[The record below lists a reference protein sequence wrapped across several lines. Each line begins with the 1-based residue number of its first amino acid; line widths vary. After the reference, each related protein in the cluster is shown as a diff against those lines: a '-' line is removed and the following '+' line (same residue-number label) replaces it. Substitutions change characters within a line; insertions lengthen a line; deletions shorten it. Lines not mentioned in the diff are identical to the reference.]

1 MRYLI
6 ICILLISLL
15 IIPAHAESWTPPE
28 APDSAQELMPVE
40 TESLEEGLWKIVTS
54 ALATLRPELAEAAKV
69 CVSLIAVMLL
79 MSILRSIPGSSIH
92 VLEFAA
98 AIGIGTLL
106 LSAGNSMIALASD
119 TVKEMSEYGRLLLPV
134 MTGALAAQGGT
145 TSATALYA
153 GTAIFD
159 AALTSLTDRLLVPI
173 VYMFL
178 ALGAA
183 SAATGEGG
191 VGKLKALMKWLV
203 SWAMKGILY
212 LFTGYMGITGAVTGT
227 ADAAAVKA
235 AKLTISS
242 FVPVVGGILSDASET
257 VIVGAG
263 VVKNAIGIYGL
274 LAVIATCIT
283 PFLQIGLQY
292 LMLKVT
298 GAICTSF
305 ELKRAAGLIDD
316 FSSAMGML
324 LGMTGTVCVLLLIST
339 VCFMKAVT

>member
-6 ICILLISLL
+6 ICILLISVLT
-15 IIPAHAESWTPPE
+15 IPVHAEEWAPPE

-40 TESLEEGLWKIVTS
+40 TESFGEGLWKIVTS
-54 ALATLRPELAEAAKV
+54 AFATLQPKLAEAAKV
-69 CVSLIAVMLL
+69 CLSLIAVMLL
-79 MSILRSIPGSSIH
+79 TAILRSIPGSSGN

-98 AIGIGTLL
+98 TIGIGTLL

-153 GTAIFD
+153 GTAVFD
-159 AALTSLTDRLLVPI
+159 TVLTSLTDRLLVPM

-183 SAATGEGG
+183 AAATGEGG
-191 VGKLKALMKWLV
+191 VGKLKALLKWLV

>member
-1 MRYLI
+1 MVDVV
-6 ICILLISLL
+6 
-15 IIPAHAESWTPPE
+15 ESFLFE
-28 APDSAQELMPVE
+28 
-40 TESLEEGLWKIVTS
+40 
-54 ALATLRPELAEAAKV
+54 
-69 CVSLIAVMLL
+69 C
-79 MSILRSIPGSSIH
+79 
-92 VLEFAA
+92 F
-98 AIGIGTLL
+98 
-106 LSAGNSMIALASD
+106 
-119 TVKEMSEYGRLLLPV
+119 
-134 MTGALAAQGGT
+134 
-145 TSATALYA
+145 
-153 GTAIFD
+153 
-159 AALTSLTDRLLVPI
+159 LVPM

-183 SAATGEGG
+183 AAATGEGG
-191 VGKLKALMKWLV
+191 VGKLKALLKWLV

>member
-1 MRYLI
+1 VLT
-6 ICILLISLL
+6 
-15 IIPAHAESWTPPE
+15 IPVHAEEWAPPE

-40 TESLEEGLWKIVTS
+40 TESFGEGLWKIVTS

>member
-1 MRYLI
+1 MKHLVI
-6 ICILLISLL
+6 FVLLVSLL
-15 IIPAHAESWTPPE
+15 VIPVCAEEWSPPE
-28 APDSAQELMPVE
+28 APDSAQELMPVK
-40 TESLEEGLWKIVTS
+40 TESFGEGLWKVVTS
-54 ALATLRPELAEAAKV
+54 AVATLQPELADAAKV
-69 CVSLIAVMLL
+69 CLSLIAVMLL
-79 MSILRSIPGSSIH
+79 TAILRSVPGSSGHI
-92 VLEFAA
+92 LEFAA
-98 AIGIGTLL
+98 TIGIGTLL
-106 LSAGNSMIALASD
+106 LSAGNSMIALASK

-134 MTGALAAQGGT
+134 LTGALAAQGGT

-153 GTAIFD
+153 GTAVFD
-159 AALTSLTDRLLVPI
+159 AVLTSLTDRLLVPM

-183 SAATGEGG
+183 AAATGEGG
-191 VGKLKALMKWLV
+191 VGKLKALLKWLV

>member
-1 MRYLI
+1 MRYLSFFV
-6 ICILLISLL
+6 ILVFLL
-15 IIPAHAESWTPPE
+15 VIPVHAEEWIAPE

-40 TESLEEGLWKIVTS
+40 TESFAEGLWKIVS
-54 ALATLRPELAEAAKV
+54 AALAALQPEVVAAARS
-69 CVSLIAVMLL
+69 CLSLIAVMMLTA
-79 MSILRSIPGSSIH
+79 ILRGLPGSSGYI
-92 VLEFAA
+92 LEFAA

-106 LSAGNSMIALASD
+106 LSAGNSMISLAAD
-119 TVKEMSEYGRLLLPV
+119 TVREMSEYGRLLLPV

-145 TSATALYA
+145 TAATALYA
-153 GTAIFD
+153 GTAVFD
-159 AALTSLTDRLLVPI
+159 AVLTSLADRILVPM

-178 ALGAA
+178 ALAA
-183 SAATGEGG
+183 AVAATGEGG
-191 VGKLKALMKWLV
+191 VIKLKALLKWLIT
-203 SWAMKGILY
+203 WAMKGILY

-263 VVKNAIGIYGL
+263 VVKNAIGVYGL
-274 LAVIATCIT
+274 LAVVALFIT

-292 LMLKVT
+292 LMLKLT
-298 GAICTSF
+298 GAICTAF